1 MSLTYA
7 WTLSSRP
14 AGSTAA
20 LTKVDTASPI
30 LTTDRDGTCTTPLVA
45 NDGPHG
51 SAPDCGH
58 RHATP
63 GLPEPTPSEL
73 EGRNQYDTEYRDCHS
88 STEWDDS
95 CETGTRNL
103 TLAGAQPVVADLT
116 VYSGAMGGVSP
127 PKDQELID
135 LNAFLNGICVQVP
148 AQCQ

>member
-51 SAPDCGH
+51 SAPDSVTVTPHRDFPNPRRVNWREETSMTPNTETATLQPNGMIPVKRVLVILRWRGH
-58 RHATP
+58 NR
-63 GLPEPTPSEL
+63 
-73 EGRNQYDTEYRDCHS
+73 
-88 STEWDDS
+88 W
-95 CETGTRNL
+95 
-103 TLAGAQPVVADLT
+103 
-116 VYSGAMGGVSP
+116 
-127 PKDQELID
+127 
-135 LNAFLNGICVQVP
+135 
-148 AQCQ
+148 